1 MNIDPFYLIIA
12 LALAI
17 VLFAL
22 ARKFDWEN
30 RIAYH
35 YVFVI
40 VGLIGIGF
48 FTYSIILHFNYTY
61 LMINILLLL
70 GIIQKIFK
78 IILINKGKN

>member
-12 LALAI
+12 LALAV

-48 FTYSIILHFNYTY
+48 FTYS
-61 LMINILLLL
+61 
-70 GIIQKIFK
+70 
-78 IILINKGKN
+78 

>member
-22 ARKFDWEN
+22 ARKFGWEN

-48 FTYSIILHFNYTY
+48 FYLFN
-61 LMINILLLL
+61 NIT
-70 GIIQKIFK
+70 F
-78 IILINKGKN
+78 